1 MRKRNRRIAILI
13 SLCMII
19 ALIPLSTFS
28 VMAAQR
34 YENPLSRLFTTD
46 TADTEEDPQS
56 SETQPTESDSP
67 SDSPAPSASPEVTET
82 TTPSPSESVK
92 PTPSEEPSK
101 LPFTDVSTKDYF
113 YEPVAWAVE
122 HTVTAGTEPTKFSPN
137 IGCSRAQVMMFLW
150 RANGSPRII
159 LRNNPF
165 KDVKEGDYFYDAVLW
180 AVRNGITTGTS
191 TDTFS
196 PDLNC
201 TRAQVMTFL
210 WRAKN
215 SPDVGRRVMSFTDVK
230 ADQYYYDP
238 VCWAVKEGITAG
250 TSDTTFDPDVSCT
263 RAQVVTFLWQAYK

>member
-82 TTPSPSESVK
+82 
-92 PTPSEEPSK
+92 
-101 LPFTDVSTKDYF
+101 
-113 YEPVAWAVE
+113 
-122 HTVTAGTEPTKFSPN
+122 TAGTEPTKFSPN

>member
-1 MRKRNRRIAILI
+1 M
-13 SLCMII
+13 
-19 ALIPLSTFS
+19 
-28 VMAAQR
+28 
-34 YENPLSRLFTTD
+34 
-46 TADTEEDPQS
+46 
-56 SETQPTESDSP
+56 
-67 SDSPAPSASPEVTET
+67 TET

-230 ADQYYYDP
+230 A
-238 VCWAVKEGITAG
+238 ET
-250 TSDTTFDPDVSCT
+250 
-263 RAQVVTFLWQAYK
+263 